1 MRSHVVSD
9 GRFIVLFR
17 LYVALAIVV
26 PALSEETEPQSVD
39 LQPVF
44 DRWGLPPRA
53 QGGRPTC
60 SVFTITGAIEYAL
73 AEKQHHGGPPTGGRG
88 TRLSVE
94 FLNWASNRVIGKR
107 ADGGFFSDLWKGFQS
122 HGICDEDDM
131 PYAATFDPSQQPSS
145 AALEHARK
153 IQEAG
158 LRLHWIKKWNP
169 HKGLNESQFAAVK
182 KTLRR
187 RWPVCGGFL
196 WPKKAKW
203 TDGVLEMAPRQ
214 GVRDGHSVLL
224 VGFRDDP
231 KQPGG
236 GVFLVR
242 NSSKGPRD
250 GASRSA
256 DQRSMSYEYV
266 RAYMNDAL
274 WIDYDGASSSR
285 REHGTT
291 ED

>member
-1 MRSHVVSD
+1 MLSHVGSD
-9 GRFIVLFR
+9 GRFVILLMFC

-26 PALSEETEPQSVD
+26 PALSKATEPESVD
-39 LQPVF
+39 LRPGF
-44 DRWGLPPRA
+44 YRWGLPPRA

-60 SVFTITGAIEYAL
+60 SVFVVTGAIEYSL
-73 AEKQHHGGPPTGGRG
+73 ADKQHQG

-94 FLNWASNRVIGKR
+94 FLNWASNRAIRKR
-107 ADGGFFSDLWKGFQS
+107 VDGGFFSDLWKGFEAY
-122 HGICDEDDM
+122 GICNEDDM
-131 PYAATFDPSQQPSS
+131 PYVAIFDPSQQPSS
-145 AALEHARK
+145 AAREHARQ

-169 HKGLNESQFAAVK
+169 HKGLTEGQFLAVK
-182 KTLRR
+182 KTLR

-196 WPKKAKW
+196 WPKKAEW

-231 KQPGG
+231 DQPGG

>member
-1 MRSHVVSD
+1 MRNHVGSD
-9 GRFIVLFR
+9 GRFVILLMFC
-17 LYVALAIVV
+17 LYVAWAIVV
-26 PALSEETEPQSVD
+26 PALSKATEPESVD
-39 LQPVF
+39 LRPAL
-44 DRWGLPPRA
+44 DCWGLPPRA

-60 SVFTITGAIEYAL
+60 SVFVVTGAIEYSL
-73 AEKQHHGGPPTGGRG
+73 ADKQRQG

-94 FLNWASNRVIGKR
+94 FLNWASNRATRKR
-107 ADGGFFSDLWKGFQS
+107 VDGGFFSDLWKGFDAY
-122 HGICDEDDM
+122 GICNEDAM
-131 PYAATFDPSQQPSS
+131 PYAAVFDPSQQPSS
-145 AALEHARK
+145 AAREHARQ

-169 HKGLNESQFAAVK
+169 HKGLTDEQFVAVK
-182 KTLRR
+182 ETLRR
-187 RWPVCGGFL
+187 RWPVCGGLL
-196 WPKKAKW
+196 WPKKAAW

-231 KQPGG
+231 DQPGG

-250 GASRSA
+250 GA
-256 DQRSMSYEYV
+256 MSYEYV

-285 REHGTT
+285 PEHGSS